1 MMRVRATILT
11 LALLIAGATNAD
23 AQAVQDN
30 FQVAATTGYQ
40 TYADNSGLKSGA
52 WTVMGTA
59 TYYVAN
65 AIGVGVWT
73 DLSFAEADGSKF
85 PVSAQSYIDSTTLN
99 TLNQPLQIWNYGAHV
114 KLQLPEAS
122 LTPYALLGGGGYV
135 MFLDA
140 QQQDELAK
148 VTGGV
153 VLLGLGA
160 DWAVTETLGVELF
173 VADHFYPSWTPGNI
187 YPADE
192 DFIDTQFPQLSSG
205 VIEDINE
212 SKSIHNFSV
221 VLGVTVV
228 PGR

>member
-1 MMRVRATILT
+1 MMRVRATILA
-11 LALLIAGATNAD
+11 LALLIAGAASVNG
-23 AQAVQDN
+23 QAVQKN

-40 TYADNSGLKSGA
+40 TYDSGSGLKSGA

-59 TYYVAN
+59 TYYVSN
-65 AIGVGVWT
+65 AIGIGVWT
-73 DLSFAEADGSKF
+73 DISFAEADGSKF
-85 PVSAQSYIDSTTLN
+85 PVASLSFIDSTTLN
-99 TLNQPLQIWNYGAHV
+99 TLNQPLQIWNWGAHV
-114 KLQLPEAS
+114 KLQLPERT

-140 QQQDELAK
+140 QQQDELSK
-148 VTGGV
+148 VAGGV
-153 VLLGLGA
+153 VLFGLGA
-160 DWAVTETLGVELF
+160 DWALSNVIGVEL
-173 VADHFYPSWTPGNI
+173 ALYDHFYPDWKPEEI

-205 VIEDINE
+205 IEGLSE
-212 SKSIHNFSV
+212 SIHNFSV